1 MNTKGLYLLLTIEKF
16 KVIYTIFVFIALAAF
31 DNIIIGLFPPLFQPI
46 AKDLDVSVAK
56 MGIVSALNILTTA
69 ISSVYWGYLSG
80 KFKRKKLIIIGTLIW
95 VLSVFLTAYSHSYFQ
110 LLLFQIL
117 TGIGLGCIASI
128 GFSVL
133 TDSIP
138 YQYRG
143 LILSLWGMTQGLG
156 GIFGSLLASLVA
168 TSSTWRTPFI
178 LVGFIGFFLIVLY
191 LFVKEPVRGESDP
204 ELKELIK
211 EGSSYNY
218 IIEAKHMIEILFK
231 GSNMYLYLQAFFM
244 NISTGSLIWLPTLYI
259 YKIQQEGYNS
269 KTAMIAAG
277 YLYAIFQLGG
287 MTSAYFGHLGD
298 KLQTKTFKGRA
309 LLTAVFVF
317 LTAPFYVLM
326 FMVPMSNLS
335 LPSDNN
341 PFFILI
347 SLLKEI
353 ITNPWILL
361 IFVLSFFA
369 SAAQSANTPNWLALI
384 TDVNLPEHRGTAF
397 SVANLSNSLGRTLGN
412 IGVGIVLSLVSVYS
426 NEPMSY
432 IITLSLLQIFLIPS
446 SICYVLMAK
455 NNVRDIRN
463 VKRTLNERANNN

>member
-1 MNTKGLYLLLTIEKF
+1 LSIKKF

-31 DNIIIGLFPPLFQPI
+31 DNIIVGLFPPLFQSI
-46 AKDLDVSVAK
+46 SKDLDVNVAK

-110 LLLFQIL
+110 LLFFQIL

-168 TSSTWRTPFI
+168 TSSTWRTPFV

-191 LFVKEPVRGESDP
+191 LFVKEPARGESDP
-204 ELKELIK
+204 ELQELIK

-218 IIEAKHMIEILFK
+218 IIEAKHIFGILFK

-259 YKIQQEGYNS
+259 YKIQQQGYSS
-269 KTAMIAAG
+269 KTAIIAAG

-317 LTAPFYVLM
+317 LTAPFYIAM
-326 FMVPMSNLS
+326 FIIPMTNLS

-341 PFFILI
+341 PFFIL
-347 SLLKEI
+347 
-353 ITNPWILL
+353 
-361 IFVLSFFA
+361 
-369 SAAQSANTPNWLALI
+369 

-412 IGVGIVLSLVSVYS
+412 VGVGLVLSMVSVHS
-426 NEPMSY
+426 KEPMSY

-446 SICYVLMAK
+446 SICYVVMAK

-463 VKRTLNERANNN
+463 VKKTLNERANNN